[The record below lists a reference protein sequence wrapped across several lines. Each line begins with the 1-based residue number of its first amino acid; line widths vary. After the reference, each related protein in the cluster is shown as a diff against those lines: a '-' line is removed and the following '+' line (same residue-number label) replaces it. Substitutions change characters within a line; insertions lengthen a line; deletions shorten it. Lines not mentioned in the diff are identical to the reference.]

1 MTPTTAD
8 ASTPRRVRGLP
19 GRLRSVPLRSR
30 LLGVALGLT
39 LVALVLT
46 TSAVSALLRGYLLTQ
61 AEQELDIYLT
71 AITKTEVAKGPGL
84 PTGFTAK
91 LLSTDGSTVE
101 TLGEA
106 ATETDRADIPFL
118 LPTDPK
124 VKSGHTFLIDSVGGG
139 SDRKW
144 LAVAQANSSRTGTYV
159 LALPLRPL
167 DATVNQFRWYAA
179 GIGAIAL
186 LVCALVGWLLI
197 GRTFRPLTRIE
208 DTAAGIA
215 AGDLTRRVDVPD
227 TDDEVA
233 SLSRSLNA
241 MLARI
246 ERSFA
251 VREANEAKMRRFIAD
266 ASHELRTPLAAVGGY
281 AELYRQGALP
291 TPDAV
296 TGAMARIESETHRMS
311 GLVEDL
317 LTLARLDGERPLEL
331 QQVDLAVLAADA
343 AQDARTIDAGRPFSA
358 TGIGG
363 PIEPTE
369 LVADER
375 QLRQVVTNLVTNARI
390 HTPDGTPVEILV
402 GQVAGSSPPRVAL
415 HVRDHGPGIPL
426 ADRHNVFE
434 RFYRAD
440 WSRSRNRGG
449 GNGLGLAIVEAIVA
463 AHGGTVRVDDTPG
476 GGATFI
482 VELPVQ
488 PAPPADSP
496 SRPLQPA
503 QAVHRD
509 ATTSSKALGM

>member
-1 MTPTTAD
+1 VTSTTAD
-8 ASTPRRVRGLP
+8 AGTPRRPRTLLD
-19 GRLRSVPLRSR
+19 RLRSVPLRSR
-30 LLGVALGLT
+30 LLGVVLGLT

-46 TSAVSALLRGYLLTQ
+46 TAAVSALLRGYLFNQ

-91 LLSTDGSTVE
+91 LLSADGSTVE

-106 ATETDRADIPFL
+106 VTESDRAAIPFL
-118 LPTDPK
+118 LPTDSR
-124 VKSGHTFLIDSVGGG
+124 VRSGRTFVIDSVGD
-139 SDRKW
+139 SDRQW
-144 LAVAQANSSRTGTYV
+144 LAVAQPTTNGSGTYV

-167 DATVNQFRWYAA
+167 DATVDQFRWYAA
-179 GIGAIAL
+179 GIGAFAL
-186 LVCALVGWLLI
+186 LVCGLVGWLLI

-291 TPDAV
+291 TTDAV
-296 TGAMARIESETHRMS
+296 AGAMGRIESETHRMS

-331 QQVDLAVLAADA
+331 QPVDLAVLAADA
-343 AQDARTIDAGRPFSA
+343 AQDARTIDSERPFAA
-358 TGIGG
+358 TGIDG

-375 QLRQVVTNLVTNARI
+375 QLRQVVTNLVTNARV
-390 HTPDGTPVEILV
+390 HTPAGSPVEILV
-402 GQVAGSSPPRVAL
+402 GPVAGSSPERVAL

-426 ADRHNVFE
+426 ADRINVFE

-440 WSRSRNRGG
+440 WSRSRHHGG

-463 AHGGTVRVDDTPG
+463 AHGGTVRVADTAG
-476 GGATFI
+476 GGATVV
-482 VELPVQ
+482 VELPVR
-488 PAPPADSP
+488 PTPPVEAS
-496 SRPLQPA
+496 
-503 QAVHRD
+503 
-509 ATTSSKALGM
+509 